1 MCEET
6 QKVHGLLRPEEL
18 IMTEKREYTQY
29 YICPS
34 CHKIY
39 KAKIS
44 RTTTYEDVIDRS
56 QEGVVVTSNYWCKDC
71 HDYAFEVDTLIAN
84 SVKMLLDNGINTVS
98 SCSGHPEI
106 FGDTDFVME
115 SMHCFSGAGEEDPDL
130 YYGNCIAI
138 YLDDDTDKNLL
149 DAFSELREK
158 YEHHDRIFVIPP
170 DEYSPNWFLMVKVNM
185 SIERYRKSSKA
196 VREIALEKINQEMEH
211 LCSELVH
218 LYATKKAVFGSDNH

>member
-6 QKVHGLLRPEEL
+6 KVVHGLRRPEEL

-44 RTTTYEDVIDRS
+44 RTTTYDDIIDRS
-56 QEGVVVTSNYWCKDC
+56 QEGVVFSTNYWCKDC
-71 HDYAFEVDTLIAN
+71 HDYAFEVDALIVN
-84 SVKMLLDNGINTVS
+84 SIKMLLDNGINTVS
-98 SCSGHPEI
+98 CCSGHPEI

-115 SMHCFSGAGEEDPDL
+115 GMHCFSGAGDENPDL